1 MDYRLEVANIPV
13 SDVDQAKQFYQGLGW
28 RLDADFD
35 LGGGTRI
42 VQMTPPGSA
51 CSVSFG
57 TKIPMAPELV
67 VDDIEAARAE
77 LTNSGVEVS
86 EPFHREGAQM
96 RPGVDPK
103 HQSYASYA
111 SFKDPAGNAWT
122 LQEVTERLPG
132 RSTSPLAVYGS
143 EEHLAQALQRASD
156 AYTAHEAKTG
166 QKDANWSQ
174 WYAHF
179 MTEDPNA

>member
-77 LTNSGVEVS
+77 LTKNGAEVS
-86 EPFHREGAQM
+86 EPFHREGTQM

-103 HQSYASYA
+103 HQSTRRTRPSRIR
-111 SFKDPAGNAWT
+111 PATPGPSRKSPSGCPGAQRHRSRSTAARNTWR
-122 LQEVTERLPG
+122 RLCSVLPTRTPRMRQKLVRRTPTG
-132 RSTSPLAVYGS
+132 RSGTPTS
-143 EEHLAQALQRASD
+143 
-156 AYTAHEAKTG
+156 
-166 QKDANWSQ
+166 
-174 WYAHF
+174 
-179 MTEDPNA
+179 